1 MKPIYV
7 EINNWG
13 TNYYP
18 QNQSGRDLLYLCENF
33 YAKPVVPFLKEIGLC
48 VVGSQEDMSN
58 NYCITMSEETAKTHF
73 PELFNPESA
82 KFLRYGEEGEEV
94 PTGQFGCPFLELK
107 PENYGMWVSEEKDT
121 EDGQYSYWTDPE
133 LPWVLSDEFQKKM
146 EEAK

>member
-1 MKPIYV
+1 MKPVYV

-13 TNYYP
+13 ANDYP
-18 QNQSGRDLLYLCENF
+18 QNQSGRDLLCLCETF
-33 YAKPVVPFLKEIGLC
+33 YKKPVALFLKKIGLC

-82 KFLRYGEEGEEV
+82 KFLRFEEDGEV
-94 PTGQFGCPFLELK
+94 PTGRFGCPFLELK

-121 EDGQYSYWTDPE
+121 EDGQDSYWTDPE
-133 LPWVLSDEFQKKM
+133 LPWLLKEL
-146 EEAK
+146 EEVK